1 MKQLEQLLKEKWFL
15 VAADALVVVGILSL
29 GLDPRD
35 GFQAALAVLGIL
47 AAALIVVVPV
57 LREDAGGK
65 RRLAEQARLR
75 SALAEEIDRV
85 RDDVRA
91 SLEAANR
98 RSLDAEVAG
107 KKAGEVAAE
116 AVARKASSELAAL
129 RAQVAATAEGIEE
142 LRSQVQDA
150 ANVARAAAADAE
162 AALDQAELGGPAKAA
177 ADAATADLAQ
187 LRTHLAETRARAAA
201 DHQALQSRLER
212 LTEDLAA
219 GRGALDALAAKVDAL
234 PSNPS
239 EASAPATDVA
249 DRDAEPEADGEVVE
263 VEDEEE
269 EMKDTEEAEEQE
281 EDEEAE
287 DTEEAEET
295 EDEEVGAEPVPEP
308 LASEPGAEESA
319 PEPEPQPEVAPEPEP
334 APVARTVVASED
346 DATGTC
352 LIVNLMIGIGNKPFV
367 RGSGPGLSEDAGVPM
382 QFLAIGRWLWRS
394 PDASAGATVQVWKN
408 DKAPL
413 GEPVHVPAGETREL
427 DEDFFAG

>member
-15 VAADALVVVGILSL
+15 VAADALVVIGILSL
-29 GLDPRD
+29 GLDPSD

-75 SALAEEIDRV
+75 AALAEEIDRV

-107 KKAGEVAAE
+107 KKAGEAAAE
-116 AVARKASSELAAL
+116 AVARKASAELAAL

-142 LRSQVQDA
+142 LRAQVQDA

-162 AALDQAELGGPAKAA
+162 ASLDQAELAGPAKAA
-177 ADAATADLAQ
+177 ADAASAELAQ
-187 LRTHLAETRARAAA
+187 LRSHLAETRARAAA
-201 DHQALQSRLER
+201 DQQSALARLDQ
-212 LTEDLAA
+212 LAKDLAA
-219 GRGALDALAAKVDAL
+219 GRAALAALEAKVDAL
-234 PSNPS
+234 PANPS
-239 EASAPATDVA
+239 EASAPATDVVA
-249 DRDAEPEADGEVVE
+249 DDAETEAV
-263 VEDEEE
+263 
-269 EMKDTEEAEEQE
+269 E
-281 EDEEAE
+281 EDEVVAVEVK
-287 DTEEAEET
+287 DAEET
-295 EDEEVGAEPVPEP
+295 EDTEDAEETEDDEETEEIEEVAPMPVPEP
-308 LASEPGAEESA
+308 LAEEAGAEEVA
-319 PEPEPQPEVAPEPEP
+319 PQPEPEP
-334 APVARTVVASED
+334 APVAKTVMATED

-394 PDASAGATVQVWKN
+394 PDAASAATVQVWKN

>member
-15 VAADALVVVGILSL
+15 VAADALVVIGILSL
-29 GLDPRD
+29 GLDPSD

-75 SALAEEIDRV
+75 AALAEEIDRV

-107 KKAGEVAAE
+107 KKAGEAAAE
-116 AVARKASSELAAL
+116 AVARKASAELAAL

-142 LRSQVQDA
+142 LRAQVQDA

-162 AALDQAELGGPAKAA
+162 ASLDQAELAGPAKAA
-177 ADAATADLAQ
+177 ADAANAELAQ
-187 LRTHLAETRARAAA
+187 LRAHLAETRARAAA
-201 DHQALQSRLER
+201 DQQAALARLDQ
-212 LTEDLAA
+212 LAKDLAA
-219 GRGALDALAAKVDAL
+219 GRAALGALEAKVDSL
-234 PSNPS
+234 PANPS
-239 EASAPATDVA
+239 EASAPATDVVA
-249 DRDAEPEADGEVVE
+249 DDAETEAVKEVVE
-263 VEDEEE
+263 ATEDSKDPEE
-269 EMKDTEEAEEQE
+269 TEE
-281 EDEEAE
+281 
-287 DTEEAEET
+287 TE
-295 EDEEVGAEPVPEP
+295 EDEEVGEEEEEASGPVPEP
-308 LASEPGAEESA
+308 LAEEAGAE
-319 PEPEPQPEVAPEPEP
+319 EVAPEPEP
-334 APVARTVVASED
+334 EPEPEPVAKTVMATED

-394 PDASAGATVQVWKN
+394 PDASAAATVQVWKN